1 MLCKEGIFR
10 DVLGEKLRRNKKN
23 SKLLPAQLRTDKL
36 CCRAFPPTQSLNQV
50 RPEARFSK
58 VPKLFRPEKP
68 FVKLRPTF
76 SVKLVFSNVAKR
88 ITKLNNCKIWW
99 LETPSF

>member
-23 SKLLPAQLRTDKL
+23 SKLLPTQLRTDEL
-36 CCRAFPPTQSLNQV
+36 CCRAFPPAQSLNQV
-50 RPEARFSK
+50 RPGARFSK
-58 VPKLFRPEKP
+58 VPKLFRQEKP
-68 FVKLRPTF
+68 FVKLRPTY
-76 SVKLVFSNVAKR
+76 SVKLVFSNVVKG
-88 ITKLNNCKIWW
+88 ITKQNNSKISW